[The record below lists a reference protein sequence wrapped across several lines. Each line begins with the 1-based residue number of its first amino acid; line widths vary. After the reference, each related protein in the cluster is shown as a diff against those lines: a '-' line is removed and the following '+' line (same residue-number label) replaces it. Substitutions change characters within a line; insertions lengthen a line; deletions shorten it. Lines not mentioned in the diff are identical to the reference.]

1 MEKANAEEYWRYFIS
16 QALRLAL
23 SLIFEDVPHTTVGII
38 LPLKRTENAVVNL
51 DPQKLVELGECL
63 ISWRDQDH
71 TFHTFYEAKPV
82 FESPFDFRIRGLR
95 AEYENEPKDRTFLIL
110 QGSTRILRISQE
122 VVETV
127 RLLLAVIYE
136 ESNTWL
142 PYFAQGVSNTIYG
155 TSALSNINNPYS
167 IMMFLAD
174 MVVRLGGKTAEGKDR
189 WKFCCV
195 LIPRSLDLPFQM
207 RTLVV
212 QAQSSRSPHIID
224 ETSISPEATILSLG
238 LRAFQSIHMLF
249 RSPISSQDTTI
260 GYLDTESYGGEI
272 NSAIA
277 MPIGG
282 EVSVPLGVLYV
293 TSEWTDMFGKPYQ
306 RILRLMGKIMAE
318 LLEITRVRKQS
329 EERLRD
335 IIAKPRVVNRT
346 LESYDS
352 ENKFTGHIEALLRSI
367 RETNNPDV
375 EGNSSFIAIDID
387 NLSSTIT
394 NTYGDQIAIN
404 LSKQLG
410 DRLRNQM
417 GLLFSKSRYQIY
429 HAYADRFYIMLR
441 DTLLDQ
447 ARETTKNLQIAL
459 SGLYNVSIL
468 PLSTYR
474 ERGEVELR
482 ITVRLAVSSYKHKK
496 LYEILQRYP
505 TETQLADVRS
515 DIPYYLD
522 LALNVGRQKG
532 GNCIISWYYPK
543 PPSSEHGY
551 FDLWPPKVEHG

>member
-1 MEKANAEEYWRYFIS
+1 MNEGYTNNIRKHLEDENARQRVRKDMERVHEEATVTIGRAAELFGFSENQLRDWENRGFLNPRRSQGDRGQRLYAVSDLDKLALLKELLENGGYSIGNIPPKIDEIWHSIHSSSNAQHSNEQSTINFRVEKANAEEYWRYFIS

-249 RSPISSQDTTI
+249 RSPISSL
-260 GYLDTESYGGEI
+260 GYND
-272 NSAIA
+272 
-277 MPIGG
+277 
-282 EVSVPLGVLYV
+282 
-293 TSEWTDMFGKPYQ
+293 W
-306 RILRLMGKIMAE
+306 
-318 LLEITRVRKQS
+318 
-329 EERLRD
+329 
-335 IIAKPRVVNRT
+335 
-346 LESYDS
+346 
-352 ENKFTGHIEALLRSI
+352 
-367 RETNNPDV
+367 
-375 EGNSSFIAIDID
+375 
-387 NLSSTIT
+387 LS
-394 NTYGDQIAIN
+394 
-404 LSKQLG
+404 
-410 DRLRNQM
+410 
-417 GLLFSKSRYQIY
+417 
-429 HAYADRFYIMLR
+429 
-441 DTLLDQ
+441 
-447 ARETTKNLQIAL
+447 
-459 SGLYNVSIL
+459 
-468 PLSTYR
+468 
-474 ERGEVELR
+474 
-482 ITVRLAVSSYKHKK
+482 
-496 LYEILQRYP
+496 
-505 TETQLADVRS
+505 
-515 DIPYYLD
+515 
-522 LALNVGRQKG
+522 
-532 GNCIISWYYPK
+532 
-543 PPSSEHGY
+543 
-551 FDLWPPKVEHG
+551 